1 MSYVTHQLDNAYV
14 TAGPCT
20 RLLSSLMMRDEF
32 GRKDGFDNFD
42 AAYCLDATPLIVAG
56 STQFGRL
63 SSVVGT
69 SCNLR
74 EFTGEE

>member
-1 MSYVTHQLDNAYV
+1 MSYVTHQWPNAYV

-32 GRKDGFDNFD
+32 GRKDGIDNVD
-42 AAYCLDATPLIVAG
+42 AAYCLDSPPLILAG
-56 STQFGRL
+56 STHNGIA
-63 SSVVGT
+63 VIGP

-74 EFTGEE
+74 E

>member
-14 TAGPCT
+14 TAGPLT
-20 RLLSSLMMRDEF
+20 RLLSALLMREA
-32 GRKDGFDNFD
+32 FDKNEGYDNID

-56 STQFGRL
+56 STTNNV
-63 SSVVGT
+63 VVGT

-74 EFTGEE
+74 QE